1 MRPEDAQ
8 QHALR
13 SSQESASAL
22 NPVRPH
28 RPCKRYPQ
36 TETAMHP
43 SLFHRPRAL
52 LLTVLA
58 AASTAATAL
67 SPIPP
72 AAGVAPAIAAPPVV
86 PANTIPLATPLA
98 TPTAPSITR
107 FRSPQA
113 ETPIQLQS
121 YRQQV
126 SIAGQTV
133 MTRLT
138 LQFHNP
144 NARVLEGELQFP
156 LQDGQAIT
164 GFALDIDGE
173 LRRAV
178 PVAKTKGLQVFEEIV
193 RGRVDPALLEATA
206 GNQYKLRVYPLPARG
221 SRTVQ
226 LDITQTLAATGPGPT
241 AERLLKLPIGF
252 DGPIGRAELAV
263 HLAGVAPAALKATP
277 LGLPAG
283 ALRIGDAPDGGS
295 LVQLPARALERPA
308 AVQLR
313 ISAADRNTPMAMAAH
328 FDGQQFVYAEL
339 PLPRVSAPR
348 PAPKRLALVWDASGS
363 GAQRQRTAEFA
374 LLDALFARWPDLRIR
389 LYVLRDQLEAPVE
402 IDVRGGRWAAL
413 RTRLQHEA
421 FDGATQLGAVH
432 LPADAADLALLF
444 SDGQSTFGAPQP
456 PSFGMPAFVLQS
468 SPGSH
473 AAVLR
478 PLAEASGGAVLDLQ
492 AMDSA
497 QAAQRVATE
506 TARLAELRSAD
517 GADWVASSAG
527 TGAGR
532 VAIAGIAHAPNG
544 VLKARFSLPG
554 GGQQVLRVRWR
565 SAPQAEPGTSA
576 SRPAPGHHVPRAELR
591 RAAAEDG
598 NASRGTGVQHA
609 SRPPWVD
616 RSGGAPGTAA
626 AAPLSDD
633 SAPPLPALRWA
644 MLQLDA
650 LAVRPELHR
659 RAIEQLG
666 RRFGLATSE
675 TSLIVLETLG
685 DYVRHRIEP
694 PVGPLRTAWRQQ
706 ATQISQQDQ
715 RGQQQRVERLVQRWR
730 ERETWWATDF
740 PKDAPKPLVRQEQPA
755 PPIAALGR
763 LRDRAAS
770 ADTKDLNELGK
781 SAEAAPASPRPAPV
795 PAIVPA
801 PALAGAATRPAE
813 AMPLASAAALP
824 ERRAAGP
831 AQSAEAEL
839 AGSASIALKPWR
851 ADTPSAR
858 RLRAAAPVDRYAVYL
873 DERAHQLKSPAFFL
887 DAADL
892 FFAQNDVVLGLRVL
906 SNLAEMA
913 LENRQLLRIL
923 GYRLL
928 QAQRADLA
936 VPVFERVLDIAPH
949 EPQSSRDLGLALADA
964 GRWQPAVQ
972 QLWQT
977 ALHAGAAAGRFPDID
992 LTALAEMNALV
1003 ATAARQGRPVDTAGI
1018 DPRLLKN
1025 LQLGLRV
1032 VLGWDAD
1039 NTDIDLHVTDPDGQ
1053 VAFYGQP
1060 RTRQGGRMSADF
1072 TGGYG
1077 PEEFALRKPKPGV
1090 YTVRAHFFGHRQ
1102 QLLAPATSLM
1112 LRLATGFGTA
1122 AEREQRV
1129 MLRLSGAGEN
1139 VLVGEFRVDPPAD

>member
-1 MRPEDAQ
+1 MHLCPFRHP
-8 QHALR
+8 QHGL
-13 SSQESASAL
+13 
-22 NPVRPH
+22 
-28 RPCKRYPQ
+28 
-36 TETAMHP
+36 
-43 SLFHRPRAL
+43 RAL
-52 LLTVLA
+52 LLAMLA

-72 AAGVAPAIAAPPVV
+72 AAGVAPAIAAPPVL
-86 PANTIPLATPLA
+86 PANAP
-98 TPTAPSITR
+98 PTAPSIAPPVAR
-107 FRSPQA
+107 IRSPQA

-126 SIAGQTV
+126 SIVGQTV

-193 RGRVDPALLEATA
+193 RGRVDPALLEVSA

-221 SRTVQ
+221 TRTVQ
-226 LDITQTLAATGPGPT
+226 LDITQALPVAGPGPAT
-241 AERLLKLPIGF
+241 ERLLKLPIGF
-252 DGPIGRAELAV
+252 DGPIGHAELVV
-263 HLAGVAPAALKATP
+263 HVAGVVPAALKATAH
-277 LGLPAG
+277 GLPAG
-283 ALRIGDAPDGGS
+283 ALRIGDAPDGGT
-295 LVQLPARALERPA
+295 LVQFPSRAIDRTAAVHLRLPA
-308 AVQLR
+308 
-313 ISAADRNTPMAMAAH
+313 ADSKTATTTAAH

-348 PAPKRLALVWDASGS
+348 LAPKRLALVWDASGS

-374 LLDALFARWPDLRIR
+374 LLDALFARWPDLRVR
-389 LYVLRDQLEAPVE
+389 LYVLRDRLEAPVE

-413 RTRLQHEA
+413 RERLQREA
-421 FDGATQLGAVH
+421 FDGATQLGAVQ

-444 SDGQSTFGAPQP
+444 SDAQSTFGAPLP
-456 PSFGMPAFVLQS
+456 PGFGMPAFVLQS
-468 SPGSH
+468 SAGSN
-473 AAVLR
+473 AAALR
-478 PLAEASGGAVLDLQ
+478 TLAEARGGAVLDLQ
-492 AMDSA
+492 AMSSA

-506 TARLAELRSAD
+506 TARLAELHSAD
-517 GADWVASSAG
+517 GSAWIASAAGSADH
-527 TGAGR
+527 
-532 VAIAGIAHAPNG
+532 VAIAGIASAATG
-544 VLKARFSLPG
+544 VLEARFTLPG
-554 GGQQVLRVRWR
+554 GRQQVQRVRWS
-565 SAPQAEPGTSA
+565 SAPHAEPVTTA
-576 SRPAPGHHVPRAELR
+576 PHPAPSHHVPRAELR
-591 RAAAEDG
+591 RGGAQDG
-598 NASRGTGVQHA
+598 NSSAAPGMQHDSRAPRVEA
-609 SRPPWVD
+609 
-616 RSGGAPGTAA
+616 SGGAPGTAA
-626 AAPLSDD
+626 AAPLGDD
-633 SAPPLPALRWA
+633 NAPPLAALRWA
-644 MLQLDA
+644 MLQLET
-650 LAVRPELHR
+650 LAGRPDLHR

-666 RRFGLATSE
+666 QRFGLATSE
-675 TSLIVLETLG
+675 TSLIVLETLA
-685 DYVRHRIEP
+685 DYARHRIEP
-694 PVGPLRTAWRQQ
+694 PAGPLRTAWREQ
-706 ATQISQQDQ
+706 ASQVAQQDQ
-715 RGQQQRVERLVQRWR
+715 RGQQQRVEQLVRRWR

-740 PKDAPKPLVRQEQPA
+740 PKDAPKPAVRQEHAMPA
-755 PPIAALGR
+755 TAALGR
-763 LRDRAAS
+763 LRERADS
-770 ADTKDLNELGK
+770 ADPKDLNELRK
-781 SAEAAPASPRPAPV
+781 SAAPAAASPRPAAV

-801 PALAGAATRPAE
+801 PAPALAGAANPAE
-813 AMPLASAAALP
+813 ALPLTSAAAAP

-831 AQSAEAEL
+831 VQAAEAEL

-873 DERAHQLKSPAFFL
+873 DERTQQLKSPAFFL

-892 FFAQNDVVLGLRVL
+892 FFAQNDAVLGLRVL
-906 SNLAEMA
+906 SNLAEME

-964 GRWQPAVQ
+964 GRWQPAVHR
-972 QLWQT
+972 LWQT

-1003 ATAARQGRPVDTAGI
+1003 AKAARSGRPVDTAGI

-1025 LQLGLRV
+1025 LPLGLRV

-1053 VAFYGQP
+1053 VAYYGQP
-1060 RTRQGGRMSADF
+1060 RTRQGGRVSADF

>member
-1 MRPEDAQ
+1 
-8 QHALR
+8 
-13 SSQESASAL
+13 
-22 NPVRPH
+22 
-28 RPCKRYPQ
+28 
-36 TETAMHP
+36 MHP
-43 SLFHRPRAL
+43 SFFLHPRPNLRAML
-52 LLTVLA
+52 IVTLA
-58 AASTAATAL
+58 AASTATMAL
-67 SPIPP
+67 TPIPP
-72 AAGVAPAIAAPPVV
+72 AAAVTPAITVPP
-86 PANTIPLATPLA
+86 TSSTPPPIA
-98 TPTAPSITR
+98 S

-113 ETPIQLQS
+113 ETPIQLHS
-121 YRQQV
+121 LRQQV
-126 SIAGQTV
+126 SVVGQTV

-206 GNQYKLRVYPLPARG
+206 GNQYKLRVYPLPALG

-226 LDITQTLAATGPGPT
+226 LDVMQALPAAGPGPR
-241 AERLLKLPIGF
+241 AEQLLTLPLGF
-252 DGPIGRAELAV
+252 DGPVGRAELAV
-263 HLAGVAPAALKATP
+263 HVAGVAPAALKAVP
-277 LGLPAG
+277 QGLPAG
-283 ALRIGDAPDGGS
+283 ALRVGETPDGGT
-295 LVQLPARALERPA
+295 LVQLPARGLERPA
-308 AVQLR
+308 AVLLR
-313 ISAADRNTPMAMAAH
+313 LPAAEDKTGTVTAAH

-339 PLPRVSAPR
+339 PLPRISGPR

-363 GAQRQRTAEFA
+363 GAQRLRTAEFA
-374 LLDALFARWPDLRIR
+374 LLDALFARWPDLRVR
-389 LYVLRDQLEAPVE
+389 LYVLRDGLEAPVE
-402 IDVRGGRWAAL
+402 IDVRGGRWTAL
-413 RTRLQHEA
+413 RERLQREA
-421 FDGATQLGAVH
+421 FDGATQLGAVQ
-432 LPADAADLALLF
+432 LPADAADLALMF
-444 SDGQSTFGAPQP
+444 TDGQSTFGAPQP

-468 SPGSH
+468 SPGSN
-473 AAVLR
+473 AAALR
-478 PLAEASGGAVLDLQ
+478 PLAEARGGALLDLQ
-492 AMDSA
+492 AIGSA

-506 TARLAELRSAD
+506 VPRLAELHSAD
-517 GADWVASSAG
+517 GGQWVSSSVSTSAG
-527 TGAGR
+527 R
-532 VAIAGIAHAPNG
+532 IAIAGIAHAPQG
-544 VLKARFSLPG
+544 VLEARFTLPG
-554 GGQQVLRVRWR
+554 GGQQVQRVRWSSAPRVETER
-565 SAPQAEPGTSA
+565 SARVEPAASARAEPGASARVEPGTSA
-576 SRPAPGHHVPRAELR
+576 RA
-591 RAAAEDG
+591 G
-598 NASRGTGVQHA
+598 
-609 SRPPWVD
+609 
-616 RSGGAPGTAA
+616 A
-626 AAPLSDD
+626 AAPSGDH
-633 SAPPLPALRWA
+633 SAPPLAALRWA

-650 LAVRPELHR
+650 LAARPDLHR

-666 RRFGLATSE
+666 QRFGLATSE
-675 TSLIVLETLG
+675 TSLIVLETLA
-685 DYVRHRIEP
+685 DYLRHRIEP
-694 PVGPLRTAWRQQ
+694 PAGPLRTAWRQQ
-706 ATQISQQDQ
+706 ATQIAQQDQ
-715 RGQQQRVERLVQRWR
+715 RGQQQRVEQLVRRWR

-740 PKDAPKPLVRQEQPA
+740 PKDAPKPAARQEQA
-755 PPIAALGR
+755 TPPIAALGR
-763 LRDRAAS
+763 LRERAGS
-770 ADTKDLNELGK
+770 ADAKDLSDLRK
-781 SAEAAPASPRPAPV
+781 SAAAAPASPRPAPV
-795 PAIVPA
+795 PAPSPVAAAPRPTEAA
-801 PALAGAATRPAE
+801 PALS
-813 AMPLASAAALP
+813 SAAALP
-824 ERRAAGP
+824 ERRAGP
-831 AQSAEAEL
+831 AQTAQTPESEI
-839 AGSASIALKPWR
+839 AGSSSIALKAWH

-873 DERAHQLKSPAFFL
+873 DERAQQLKSPAFFL

-892 FFAQNDVVLGLRVL
+892 FFAQNDPVLGLRVL
-906 SNLAEMA
+906 SNLAEME
-913 LENRQLLRIL
+913 LENRALLRIL

-936 VPVFERVLDIAPH
+936 VPVFERVLAIAPH

-977 ALHAGAAAGRFPDID
+977 AVHPGAAAGRFPDID
-992 LTALAEMNALV
+992 LTALAELNALV
-1003 ATAARQGRPVDTAGI
+1003 AKAARAGRPVDTAGI

-1025 LQLGLRV
+1025 LPLGLRV

-1053 VAFYGQP
+1053 VAYYGQP

-1122 AEREQRV
+1122 AEREKRV

>member
-1 MRPEDAQ
+1 MIRAIDQPRPA
-8 QHALR
+8 AR
-13 SSQESASAL
+13 
-22 NPVRPH
+22 PVQAVS
-28 RPCKRYPQ
+28 Q

-43 SLFHRPRAL
+43 SFFLHPRPSLRAL
-52 LLTVLA
+52 LIVTLA
-58 AASTAATAL
+58 AASTATMAL
-67 SPIPP
+67 TPIPP
-72 AAGVAPAIAAPPVV
+72 AAGIAPAITVPP
-86 PANTIPLATPLA
+86 TSSTP
-98 TPTAPSITR
+98 PPIVS

-113 ETPIQLQS
+113 ETPIQLHS
-121 YRQQV
+121 LRQQV
-126 SIAGQTV
+126 SVVGQTV

-178 PVAKTKGLQVFEEIV
+178 PVAKTRGLQVFEEIV

-226 LDITQTLAATGPGPT
+226 LDILQALPAAHPGPR
-241 AERLLKLPIGF
+241 AEQLLTLPLGF
-252 DGPIGRAELAV
+252 DGPVGRAELAV
-263 HLAGVAPAALKATP
+263 HVAGIAPAALKAVP
-277 LGLPAG
+277 QGLPAG
-283 ALRIGDAPDGGS
+283 ALRIGDTPDGGT
-295 LVQLPARALERPA
+295 LVQLPPRALERPA
-308 AVQLR
+308 AVLLR
-313 ISAADRNTPMAMAAH
+313 LPGAQDKTGTATAAH

-339 PLPRVSAPR
+339 PLPRLSAPR
-348 PAPKRLALVWDASGS
+348 RAPKRLALVWDASGS
-363 GAQRQRTAEFA
+363 GVQRLRTAEFA
-374 LLDALFARWPDLRIR
+374 LLDALFARWPDLRVR
-389 LYVLRDQLEAPVE
+389 LYVLRDRLEPPVE
-402 IDVRGGRWAAL
+402 IDVRGGRWTAL
-413 RTRLQHEA
+413 RERLQREA
-421 FDGATQLGAVH
+421 FDGATQLGAVQ
-432 LPADAADLALLF
+432 LPAEAADLALLF
-444 SDGQSTFGAPQP
+444 TDGQSTFGAPQP

-468 SPGSH
+468 SAGSH

-478 PLAEASGGAVLDLQ
+478 PLAEARGGAVLDLQ
-492 AMDSA
+492 AISGA

-506 TARLAELRSAD
+506 VPRLAELHSAD
-517 GADWVASSAG
+517 GGQWVSSSVSSSAG
-527 TGAGR
+527 GI
-532 VAIAGIAHAPNG
+532 AIAGIANAPQG
-544 VLKARFSLPG
+544 VLEARFTLPG
-554 GGQQVLRVRWR
+554 GAQQVQRVRWS
-565 SAPQAEPGTSA
+565 SAPRAEPETSARVEPGTGAGVEPGSSA
-576 SRPAPGHHVPRAELR
+576 GVEPGSSA
-591 RAAAEDG
+591 
-598 NASRGTGVQHA
+598 
-609 SRPPWVD
+609 
-616 RSGGAPGTAA
+616 GAGA
-626 AAPLSDD
+626 AAPRDD
-633 SAPPLPALRWA
+633 DGAPPLAALRWA

-650 LAVRPELHR
+650 LAARPELHR

-666 RRFGLATSE
+666 QRFGLASSE

-694 PVGPLRTAWRQQ
+694 PAGPLRTAWRQQ
-706 ATQISQQDQ
+706 ASQIAQQDQ
-715 RGQQQRVERLVQRWR
+715 RGQQQRVEQLVRRWR

-740 PKDAPKPLVRQEQPA
+740 PKDAPKPAVRQEQAP

-763 LRDRAAS
+763 LRERAGS
-770 ADTKDLNELGK
+770 ADAKNLSDLRK
-781 SAEAAPASPRPAPV
+781 SAQAAPASPRPAP
-795 PAIVPA
+795 APA
-801 PALAGAATRPAE
+801 PSPVAAAPRPTE
-813 AMPLASAAALP
+813 AAPAWSSAAALP
-824 ERRAAGP
+824 ERRAGGP
-831 AQSAEAEL
+831 AQTAQTAQTAESEI
-839 AGSASIALKPWR
+839 AGSSSIALKAWH

-873 DERAHQLKSPAFFL
+873 DERAQQLKSPAFFL

-892 FFAQNDVVLGLRVL
+892 FFAQNDAVLGLRVL
-906 SNLAEMA
+906 SNLAEME

-972 QLWQT
+972 RLWQT
-977 ALHAGAAAGRFPDID
+977 VLHAGAAAGRFPDID

-1003 ATAARQGRPVDTAGI
+1003 AKAARAGRPVDTAGI

-1025 LQLGLRV
+1025 LPLGLRV

-1053 VAFYGQP
+1053 VAYYGQP

-1112 LRLATGFGTA
+1112 LRLSTGFGTA

-1139 VLVGEFRVDPPAD
+1139 VLVGEFRIDPPAD

>member
-1 MRPEDAQ
+1 
-8 QHALR
+8 
-13 SSQESASAL
+13 
-22 NPVRPH
+22 
-28 RPCKRYPQ
+28 
-36 TETAMHP
+36 MHP
-43 SLFHRPRAL
+43 SFFLHPRPSLRAML
-52 LLTVLA
+52 IVMLA
-58 AASTAATAL
+58 AASTATMAL
-67 SPIPP
+67 TPIPP
-72 AAGVAPAIAAPPVV
+72 AAAATPAITVPP
-86 PANTIPLATPLA
+86 TSSTP
-98 TPTAPSITR
+98 PPIVS

-113 ETPIQLQS
+113 ETPIQLHS
-121 YRQQV
+121 LRQQV
-126 SIAGQTV
+126 SVVGQTV

-206 GNQYKLRVYPLPARG
+206 SNQYKLRVYPLPALG

-226 LDITQTLAATGPGPT
+226 LDILQALPAAGPGPR
-241 AERLLKLPIGF
+241 AEQLLTLPLGF
-252 DGPIGRAELAV
+252 DGPVGRAELAV
-263 HLAGVAPAALKATP
+263 HVAGVAPAALKAVP
-277 LGLPAG
+277 QGLPAG
-283 ALRIGDAPDGGS
+283 ALRVGEAPDGGT
-295 LVQLPARALERPA
+295 LVQLPARGLERPA
-308 AVQLR
+308 AVLLR
-313 ISAADRNTPMAMAAH
+313 LPAAEDKTGTVTAAH
-328 FDGQQFVYAEL
+328 FDGQKFVYAEL
-339 PLPRVSAPR
+339 PLPRISGPR

-363 GAQRQRTAEFA
+363 GAQRLRTAEFA
-374 LLDALFARWPDLRIR
+374 LLDALFARWPDLRVR
-389 LYVLRDQLEAPVE
+389 LYVLRDRLEAPVE
-402 IDVRGGRWAAL
+402 IDVRGGRWTAL
-413 RTRLQHEA
+413 RERLQREA
-421 FDGATQLGAVH
+421 FDGATQLGAVQ
-432 LPADAADLALLF
+432 LKADAADVALMF
-444 SDGQSTFGAPQP
+444 TDGQSTFGAPQP
-456 PSFGMPAFVLQS
+456 SSFGMPAFVLQS
-468 SPGSH
+468 SPGSN
-473 AAVLR
+473 AAALR
-478 PLAEASGGAVLDLQ
+478 PLAEARGGALLDLQ
-492 AMDSA
+492 AIGSA
-497 QAAQRVATE
+497 QAAQRVATDVP
-506 TARLAELRSAD
+506 RLAELHSAD
-517 GADWVASSAG
+517 GGQWVSSSVSTSAG
-527 TGAGR
+527 R
-532 VAIAGIAHAPNG
+532 IAIAGIAHAPQG
-544 VLKARFSLPG
+544 VLEARFTLPG
-554 GGQQVLRVRWR
+554 GGQQVQRVRWS
-565 SAPQAEPGTSA
+565 SAPRAEPETSARVEPAASARAEPGASA
-576 SRPAPGHHVPRAELR
+576 RA
-591 RAAAEDG
+591 G
-598 NASRGTGVQHA
+598 
-609 SRPPWVD
+609 
-616 RSGGAPGTAA
+616 
-626 AAPLSDD
+626 AAPPSGDD
-633 SAPPLPALRWA
+633 SAPPLAALRWA

-650 LAVRPELHR
+650 LAARPELHR

-666 RRFGLATSE
+666 QRFGLATSE
-675 TSLIVLETLG
+675 TSLIVLETLA

-694 PVGPLRTAWRQQ
+694 PAGPLRAAWRQQ
-706 ATQISQQDQ
+706 ATQLAQQDQ
-715 RGQQQRVERLVQRWR
+715 RGQQQRVEQLVRRWR

-740 PKDAPKPLVRQEQPA
+740 PKDAPKSAAREEQA
-755 PPIAALGR
+755 TPPIAALGR
-763 LRDRAAS
+763 LRERAGS
-770 ADTKDLNELGK
+770 ADAKDLSDLRK

-795 PAIVPA
+795 PAPSPVAAAPRPTEAA
-801 PALAGAATRPAE
+801 PALS
-813 AMPLASAAALP
+813 SAAALS
-824 ERRAAGP
+824 ERRAGGP
-831 AQSAEAEL
+831 AQTAQAAESEI
-839 AGSASIALKPWR
+839 AGSSSIALKAWH

-873 DERAHQLKSPAFFL
+873 DERAQQLKSPAFFL

-892 FFAQNDVVLGLRVL
+892 FFAQNDPVLGLRVL
-906 SNLAEMA
+906 SNLAEME
-913 LENRQLLRIL
+913 LENRALLRIL

-936 VPVFERVLDIAPH
+936 VPVFERVLAIAPH

-977 ALHAGAAAGRFPDID
+977 AVHPGAAAGRFPDID

-1003 ATAARQGRPVDTAGI
+1003 AKAARAGRPVDSAGI
-1018 DPRLLKN
+1018 DPRLMKN
-1025 LQLGLRV
+1025 LPLGLRV

-1053 VAFYGQP
+1053 VAYYGQP

>member
-1 MRPEDAQ
+1 
-8 QHALR
+8 
-13 SSQESASAL
+13 
-22 NPVRPH
+22 
-28 RPCKRYPQ
+28 
-36 TETAMHP
+36 MHP
-43 SLFHRPRAL
+43 SPFRHPRPGLRAL
-52 LLTVLA
+52 FFALPFALPFTLMA
-58 AASTAATAL
+58 ATSTAATAL

-72 AAGVAPAIAAPPVV
+72 AAGVVPAITVPPTPSTPPAIA
-86 PANTIPLATPLA
+86 
-98 TPTAPSITR
+98 R
-107 FRSPQA
+107 FSSPQA
-113 ETPIQLQS
+113 ETPIQLHS
-121 YRQQV
+121 LRQQV
-126 SIAGQTV
+126 SVVGQTV

-206 GNQYKLRVYPLPARG
+206 GNQYKLRVYPLPAHG

-226 LDITQTLAATGPGPT
+226 LDIVQAVPAAGPGPR
-241 AERLLKLPIGF
+241 AEQVLALPLGF
-252 DGPIGRAELAV
+252 DGPVGRAELAV
-263 HLAGVAPAALKATP
+263 HVVGVVPAALKAVP
-277 LGLPAG
+277 RGLPAG
-283 ALRIGDAPDGGS
+283 ALRIGETPDGGT

-308 AVQLR
+308 AVLLHLP
-313 ISAADRNTPMAMAAH
+313 AAQDKAGTATAAH

-339 PLPRVSAPR
+339 PLPRINAPR

-363 GAQRQRTAEFA
+363 GAQRERSAEFA
-374 LLDALFARWPDLRIR
+374 LLDALFARWPDLRVR
-389 LYVLRDQLEAPVE
+389 LYVLRDRLEAPVE
-402 IDVRGGRWAAL
+402 VDVRGGRWTAL
-413 RTRLQHEA
+413 RERLQREA
-421 FDGATQLGAVH
+421 FDGATQLGAVQ

-444 SDGQSTFGAPQP
+444 SDGQSTLGAPLP

-468 SPGSH
+468 SAGSH
-473 AAVLR
+473 AAALR
-478 PLAEASGGAVLDLQ
+478 PLAEARGGAVLDLQ
-492 AMDSA
+492 AMNSA
-497 QAAQRVATE
+497 QAAQRIATE
-506 TARLAELRSAD
+506 APRLAELHSAD
-517 GADWVASSAG
+517 GGQWVASTLGTSAG
-527 TGAGR
+527 R
-532 VAIAGIAHAPNG
+532 IAIAGIANAPQG
-544 VLKARFSLPG
+544 VFEARFTVPG
-554 GGQQVLRVRWR
+554 GGQQVQRVRWR
-565 SAPQAEPGTSA
+565 SAPRTERGASAHVEPGTSVPAESGTGARAEPGTSA
-576 SRPAPGHHVPRAELR
+576 RAEPGASARAGVAAPG
-591 RAAAEDG
+591 G
-598 NASRGTGVQHA
+598 
-609 SRPPWVD
+609 
-616 RSGGAPGTAA
+616 
-626 AAPLSDD
+626 DD
-633 SAPPLPALRWA
+633 NAPPLAALRWA
-644 MLQLDA
+644 MLQLDT
-650 LAVRPELHR
+650 LAARPDLHR

-666 RRFGLATSE
+666 QRFGLATSE

-694 PVGPLRTAWRQQ
+694 PAGALRTAWRQQ
-706 ATQISQQDQ
+706 VAQLAQQDQ
-715 RGQQQRVERLVQRWR
+715 RGQQQRVEQLVRRWR

-740 PKDAPKPLVRQEQPA
+740 PKDAPKPVVRQEQA
-755 PPIAALGR
+755 TPPIAALGR
-763 LRDRAAS
+763 VRERAEI
-770 ADTKDLNELGK
+770 ADAKDLNELRK
-781 SAEAAPASPRPAPV
+781 SAAAAPAPSPVAAAPRPADAV
-795 PAIVPA
+795 PA
-801 PALAGAATRPAE
+801 LS
-813 AMPLASAAALP
+813 SAAALP
-824 ERRAAGP
+824 ERRAGGA
-831 AQSAEAEL
+831 AQTPESEI
-839 AGSASIALKPWR
+839 AGSSTIALKAWH

-858 RLRAAAPVDRYAVYL
+858 RLRAAAPLDRYAVYL
-873 DERAHQLKSPAFFL
+873 DERAQQLKSAAFFL

-892 FFAQNDVVLGLRVL
+892 FFAQNDAVLGLRVL
-906 SNLAEMA
+906 SNLAEME
-913 LENRQLLRIL
+913 LENRALLRIL

-936 VPVFERVLDIAPH
+936 VPVFERVLAIAPH

-1003 ATAARQGRPVDTAGI
+1003 AKAQRLGQPVDTAGI
-1018 DPRLLKN
+1018 DPRLLRN
-1025 LQLGLRV
+1025 LPLGLRV

-1053 VAFYGQP
+1053 VAYYGQP